1 VADFLQ
7 QVVSGLASGGIFAS
21 LALALVLIYR
31 ATGIINFAQGEM
43 AMISTFVSW
52 ELIDRGLQFW
62 PAFFL
67 TLAISFAGGVAI
79 ERVVIK
85 PVEDKPVIT
94 GVIVT
99 LGLLVF
105 FNGFAFWVWGGD
117 VKNYPSGFS
126 TRTIDVAGV
135 AISIQDLGVIA
146 VTLVTVAVLYGF
158 FQLTKLGLGMRA
170 AALNPSAS
178 RLVGVRVGWMLALGW
193 GFAAAL
199 GAVSGM
205 LVAPTVLLDPN
216 MMRPVLLYAIAAA
229 VLGGL
234 TSPLGA
240 VVGGLTLGVTLNLL
254 TAYADVPTSL
264 RLPVALSLILVVL
277 LVRPAGL
284 FGKLA
289 VRRV

>member
-1 VADFLQ
+1 
-7 QVVSGLASGGIFAS
+7 
-21 LALALVLIYR
+21 
-31 ATGIINFAQGEM
+31 
-43 AMISTFVSW
+43 
-52 ELIDRGLQFW
+52 
-62 PAFFL
+62 
-67 TLAISFAGGVAI
+67 
-79 ERVVIK
+79 
-85 PVEDKPVIT
+85 
-94 GVIVT
+94 
-99 LGLLVF
+99 
-105 FNGFAFWVWGGD
+105 
-117 VKNYPSGFS
+117 
-126 TRTIDVAGV
+126 
-135 AISIQDLGVIA
+135 
-146 VTLVTVAVLYGF
+146 
-158 FQLTKLGLGMRA
+158 
-170 AALNPSAS
+170 
-178 RLVGVRVGWMLALGW
+178 
-193 GFAAAL
+193 
-199 GAVSGM
+199 M

>member
-1 VADFLQ
+1 MADLVQ
-7 QVVSGLASGGIFAS
+7 QVVAGLASGGIFAS

-31 ATGIINFAQGEM
+31 ATGIVNFAQGEL
-43 AMISTFVSW
+43 AMVSTFVSW
-52 ELIDRGLQFW
+52 ELIERGLAFW

-67 TLAISFAGGVAI
+67 TLAISFVIGVVI
-79 ERVVIK
+79 ERVVIR
-85 PVEDKPVIT
+85 PVEGRPVLT

-105 FNGFAFWVWGGD
+105 CNGFAFWVWGGD

-135 AISIQDLGVIA
+135 AISVQDLGVIA
-146 VTLVTVAVLYGF
+146 VTLVAVALLYAF

-170 AALNPSAS
+170 AALNPDAS
-178 RLVGVRVGWMLALGW
+178 RLVGIRVGWMLALGW
-193 GFAAAL
+193 GLAAVL
-199 GAVSGM
+199 GAISGM

-234 TSPLGA
+234 SSPGGA
-240 VVGGLTLGVTLNLL
+240 VVGGLALGVTLNLL
-254 TAYADVPTSL
+254 TAYGDVPSSL
-264 RLPVALSLILVVL
+264 RLPVALALILVVL
-277 LVRPAGL
+277 LIRPAGL
-284 FGKLA
+284 FGRVAL
-289 VRRV
+289 RRV

>member
-1 VADFLQ
+1 MADFMQ

-31 ATGIINFAQGEM
+31 ATGIVNFAQGEM

-52 ELIDRGLQFW
+52 ELIERGLPFW
-62 PAFFL
+62 GAFFL
-67 TLAISFAGGVAI
+67 TLGISFAGGVAI
-79 ERVVIK
+79 ERVVIR
-85 PVEDKPVIT
+85 PVEDKPVLT

-126 TRTIDVAGV
+126 TRTIDLGGV

-146 VTLVTVAVLYGF
+146 VTLAAVGVLYAF
-158 FQLTKLGLGMRA
+158 LQLTKLGLALRA
-170 AALNPSAS
+170 AALNPPAS
-178 RLVGVRVGWMLALGW
+178 RLVGIRVGWMLALGW
-193 GFAAAL
+193 GLAAAL

-234 TSPLGA
+234 TSPAGA
-240 VVGGLTLGVTLNLL
+240 VIGGLSLGVTLNLL
-254 TAYADVPTSL
+254 TAYAEVPAGL
-264 RLPVALSLILVVL
+264 RLPVALTLILLVL

-284 FGKLA
+284 LGRVA

>member
-146 VTLVTVAVLYGF
+146 VTLVTVAVLYAF

-254 TAYADVPTSL
+254 TAYGDVPTSL

>member
-1 VADFLQ
+1 MADFAQ
-7 QVVSGLASGGIFAS
+7 QIVAGLASGAIFAS

-31 ATGIINFAQGEM
+31 ATGIVNFAQGEL

-52 ELIDRGLQFW
+52 ELIERGLPFW

-67 TLAISFAGGVAI
+67 TLAISFVGGVVI
-79 ERVVIK
+79 ERVVIR
-85 PVEDKPVIT
+85 PVENRPVLT

-105 FNGFAFWVWGGD
+105 CNGFAFWVWGGE
-117 VKNYPSGFS
+117 VRNYPSGFS
-126 TRTIDVAGV
+126 TRTIDVGGV
-135 AISIQDLGVIA
+135 AISVQDLGVIA
-146 VTLVTVAVLYGF
+146 VLLVTVAVLYAF

-170 AALNPSAS
+170 AALNPGAS
-178 RLVGVRVGWMLALGW
+178 RLVGIRVGWTLALGW
-193 GFAAAL
+193 GLAAAL

-234 TSPLGA
+234 TSPAGA
-240 VVGGLTLGVTLNLL
+240 VIGGLALGVTLNLL

-264 RLPVALSLILVVL
+264 RLPVALALILVVL

-284 FGKLA
+284 LGKVA

>member
-1 VADFLQ
+1 MGDLIQQIVA
-7 QVVSGLASGGIFAS
+7 GLASGGIFAS

-31 ATGIINFAQGEM
+31 ATGIINFAQGEL

-52 ELIDRGLQFW
+52 ELIERGLPFW

-67 TLAISFAGGVAI
+67 TLLISFAGGVLI
-79 ERVVIK
+79 ERVVIR
-85 PVEDKPVIT
+85 PVEGRPVLT

-105 FNGFAFWVWGGD
+105 CNGFAFWIWGGD

-126 TRTIDVAGV
+126 TRTIDVGGV
-135 AISIQDLGVIA
+135 AISVQDLGVIA
-146 VTLVTVAVLYGF
+146 VVLVAVAVLYAF

-170 AALNPSAS
+170 SALNPDAS
-178 RLVGVRVGWMLALGW
+178 RLVGIRVGWMLALGW
-193 GFAAAL
+193 GLAAVL

-234 TSPLGA
+234 TSPAGA
-240 VVGGLTLGVTLNLL
+240 VIGGLTLGVTLNLL

-264 RLPVALSLILVVL
+264 RLPVALALILLVL

-284 FGKLA
+284 LGRVA

>member
-1 VADFLQ
+1 MADLIQQIVA
-7 QVVSGLASGGIFAS
+7 GLASGGIFAS

-31 ATGIINFAQGEM
+31 ATGIVNFAQGEL

-52 ELIDRGLQFW
+52 ELIDRGLSFW
-62 PAFFL
+62 AAFFL
-67 TLAISFAGGVAI
+67 TLGISFAGGVAL
-79 ERVVIK
+79 ERVVIR
-85 PVEDKPVIT
+85 PVEGRPVLT

-105 FNGFAFWVWGGD
+105 CNGFAFWVWGGD

-126 TRTIDVAGV
+126 TRTFDVGGV
-135 AISIQDLGVIA
+135 AVSVQDLGVIA
-146 VTLVTVAVLYGF
+146 VVLLTVGVLFAF
-158 FQLTKLGLGMRA
+158 FQLTKLGLGLRA
-170 AALNPSAS
+170 SAQNPAAS
-178 RLVGVRVGWMLALGW
+178 RLVGIRVGWMLALGW
-193 GFAAAL
+193 GLAAAL

-234 TSPLGA
+234 TSPAGA
-240 VVGGLTLGVTLNLL
+240 VLGGLTLGVTLNLL

-264 RLPVALSLILVVL
+264 RLPVALTLILLVL

-284 FGKLA
+284 LGRVA

>member
-67 TLAISFAGGVAI
+67 TLAISFVGGVAI

-85 PVEDKPVIT
+85 PVEDKPVLT

-146 VTLVTVAVLYGF
+146 VTLVAVAVLYAF

>member
-1 VADFLQ
+1 MADFLQ

-31 ATGIINFAQGEM
+31 ATGIVNFAQGEM

-52 ELIDRGLQFW
+52 ELIERGLPFW
-62 PAFFL
+62 GAFFL

-79 ERVVIK
+79 ERVVVR
-85 PVEDKPVIT
+85 PVEDKPVLT

-126 TRTIDVAGV
+126 TRTIDIGGV

-146 VTLVTVAVLYGF
+146 VTLAAVGVLYAF
-158 FQLTKLGLGMRA
+158 FQLTKLGLALRA
-170 AALNPSAS
+170 SALNPSAS
-178 RLVGVRVGWMLALGW
+178 RLVGIRVGWMLALGW
-193 GFAAAL
+193 GIAAAL

-234 TSPLGA
+234 TSPAGA
-240 VVGGLTLGVTLNLL
+240 VVGGLALGVTLNLL
-254 TAYADVPTSL
+254 TAYADVPAGL
-264 RLPVALSLILVVL
+264 RLPVALTLILLVL

-284 FGKLA
+284 LGRVA
-289 VRRV
+289 VGRV

>member
-1 VADFLQ
+1 
-7 QVVSGLASGGIFAS
+7 
-21 LALALVLIYR
+21 
-31 ATGIINFAQGEM
+31 M

-67 TLAISFAGGVAI
+67 TLAISFVGGVAI
-79 ERVVIK
+79 ERVVIR
-85 PVEDKPVIT
+85 PVEDKAPLT

-126 TRTIDVAGV
+126 TRTIDIGGV

-146 VTLVTVAVLYGF
+146 VTLVVVAVLYAF
-158 FQLTKLGLGMRA
+158 FQLTKVGLGMRA
-170 AALNPSAS
+170 AAFNPSAS

-193 GFAAAL
+193 GLAAAL

-216 MMRPVLLYAIAAA
+216 MMRPVLLYAVAAA

-240 VVGGLTLGVTLNLL
+240 VIGGLTLGVTLNLL
-254 TAYADVPTSL
+254 TAYLDVPTSL
-264 RLPVALSLILVVL
+264 RLPVALTLILLVL
-277 LVRPAGL
+277 LIRPAGL
-284 FGKLA
+284 LGKVA

>member
-1 VADFLQ
+1 LADLVQ
-7 QVVSGLASGGIFAS
+7 QVVAGLASGGIFAS

-31 ATGIINFAQGEM
+31 ATGIVNFAQGEL
-43 AMISTFVSW
+43 AMVSTFVSW
-52 ELIDRGLQFW
+52 ELIERGLAFW

-67 TLAISFAGGVAI
+67 TLAISFVIGVVI
-79 ERVVIK
+79 ERVVIR
-85 PVEDKPVIT
+85 PVEGRPVLT

-105 FNGFAFWVWGGD
+105 CNGFAFWVWGGD

-135 AISIQDLGVIA
+135 AISVQDLGVIA
-146 VTLVTVAVLYGF
+146 VTLVAVALLYAF

-170 AALNPSAS
+170 AALNPDAS
-178 RLVGVRVGWMLALGW
+178 RLVGIRVGWMLALGW
-193 GFAAAL
+193 GLAAVL
-199 GAVSGM
+199 GAISGM

-234 TSPLGA
+234 SSPGGA
-240 VVGGLTLGVTLNLL
+240 VVGGLALGVTLNLL
-254 TAYADVPTSL
+254 TAYGDVPSSL
-264 RLPVALSLILVVL
+264 RLPVALALILVVL
-277 LVRPAGL
+277 LIRPAGL
-284 FGKLA
+284 FGRVAL
-289 VRRV
+289 RRV

>member
-1 VADFLQ
+1 LADLVQQIVA
-7 QVVSGLASGGIFAS
+7 GLASGGIFAS

-31 ATGIINFAQGEM
+31 ATGIVNFAQGEM

-52 ELIDRGLQFW
+52 ELIDRGLSFW
-62 PAFFL
+62 PAFVL

-79 ERVVIK
+79 ERIVIR
-85 PVEDKPVIT
+85 PVENRPVLT

-105 FNGFAFWVWGGD
+105 FNGFAFWIWGGD

-126 TRTIDVAGV
+126 TRTIDAAGV
-135 AISIQDLGVIA
+135 AISVQDLGVIA
-146 VTLVTVAVLYGF
+146 VTLVAVAVLYGF
-158 FQLTKLGLGMRA
+158 FQLTKLGLAMRA
-170 AALNPSAS
+170 AALNPGAS
-178 RLVGVRVGWMLALGW
+178 RLVGIRVGWMLALGW

-216 MMRPVLLYAIAAA
+216 MMRPVLLYAFAAA

-234 TSPLGA
+234 TSPGGA
-240 VVGGLTLGVTLNLL
+240 VLGGLTLGVTLNLL
-254 TAYADVPTSL
+254 TAYADVPTGL
-264 RLPVALSLILVVL
+264 RLPVALALILLVL

-284 FGKLA
+284 LGRVA